1 MKKKLLT
8 KLFLALALTIYTS
21 VNSQVNKEQ
30 LAQIDSLF
38 LDWNRPNHPGGAIAI
53 MQGDDVVFS
62 KAYGLASM
70 EYLVPNTPGTRFN
83 VASVSKQFSAL
94 GIVKLHLAGKL
105 SIDDTIDK
113 YMDWL
118 PSYGSKITIRHML
131 HHTSG
136 LRSLHTLF
144 SLAGWRGDDTRTN
157 ADLDRIITKQ
167 TELNFEPGSEYMYCN
182 TGYMF
187 LANIIEKVT
196 GTSFVDYMADEVFA
210 PLGMDD
216 TYVEAEYDR
225 VVPNNATSYN
235 RTRDGFVRAVEYW
248 GYVGSGNIHTT
259 SKDLLIY
266 LKNYYDPLP
275 GWKAAFDKM
284 QTLDLLNDGSF
295 NQYAF
300 GVNVDELYG
309 RKRVGHGG
317 SIGGFR
323 SNVAVFPN
331 DKTSIAIITNFSN
344 SGPSSL
350 SNKIAKILFEETPP
364 YKNIGVAH
372 ISRKKMESYSGTYWD
387 GETYRESEVSIS
399 GDTLFLRGTPFLP
412 IKNDAFTAVP
422 SGNDSK
428 IEFRNGSMTYYPKS
442 GKPMVFSKLVK
453 EELSTTLAEA
463 YVGTYYSP
471 EIETAYT
478 LHFEDGEL
486 YAHHIRHGNITL
498 HQKKKDLLEGNHV
511 LSHIKFM
518 RENGEIK
525 GAHISNNRVRN
536 LWFIKTE

>member
-1 MKKKLLT
+1 MKKLFPR
-8 KLFLALALTIYTS
+8 LFLALALTICAS
-21 VNSQVNKEQ
+21 VNGQLNDGQ

-38 LDWNRPNHPGGAIAI
+38 LNWNRPNHPGGAVAV

-70 EYLVPNTPGTRFN
+70 EYLVPNSTGTRFN

-94 GIVKLHLAGKL
+94 GIVKLHLDGKL

-113 YMDWL
+113 YLDGL
-118 PSYGSKITIRHML
+118 PSFGSKITIRHML

-157 ADLDRIITKQ
+157 ADLDRIIAKQ
-167 TELNFEPGSEYMYCN
+167 NELNFEPGSEYMYCN

-196 GTSFVDYMADEVFA
+196 GTPFVDYMADEVFA
-210 PLGMDD
+210 PLGMVD

-235 RTRDGFVRAVEYW
+235 RTADGFVRAVEYW
-248 GYVGSGNIHTT
+248 GYVGSGNMHTT
-259 SKDLLIY
+259 TKDLLTY

-275 GWKAAFDKM
+275 GWKAAFDMM
-284 QTLDLLNDGSF
+284 QTIDPLNDGSF

-323 SNVAVFPN
+323 SNVAGFPN

-344 SGPSSL
+344 SGPSGL
-350 SNKIAKILFEETPP
+350 SNKIAKILFGETSP
-364 YKNIGVAH
+364 YKNIDVAQ
-372 ISRKKMESYSGTYWD
+372 ISKKKMESYSGIYWD
-387 GETYRESEVSIS
+387 EETYSESEVSFR
-399 GDTLFLRGTPFLP
+399 GDTLSLRGISFLP
-412 IKNDAFTAVP
+412 ITNNEFTAIQ
-422 SGNDSK
+422 SGNDAK
-428 IEFRNGSMTYYPKS
+428 VEFKNGSMTYYPKS

-453 EELSTTLAEA
+453 EELTSALAET

-478 LHFEDGEL
+478 IHFEDDKL
-486 YAHHIRHGNITL
+486 YAHHIRHGNIRL

-511 LSHIKFM
+511 LSHIKFL
-518 RENGEIK
+518 RENGKIK